1 MLAQH
6 LKMRKVERPLLKGKS
21 EEELLDYIRT
31 SLEQREPFYLK
42 AQHIIDVT
50 LLDNY
55 DKLQTSVRLIREK
68 LGL

>member
-1 MLAQH
+1 
-6 LKMRKVERPLLKGKS
+6 MRKVERPLLKGKS

-31 SLEQREPFYLK
+31 SLKEREPYYLK
-42 AQHIIDVT
+42 AEHVVDVT

-55 DKLQTSVRLIREK
+55 DKLQISVELIRKE

>member
-6 LKMRKVERPLLKGKS
+6 LKMRKVERPLLQGKS
-21 EEELLDYIRT
+21 EEELLEYIRT
-31 SLEQREPFYLK
+31 SLAEREKFYLQ
-42 AQHIIDVT
+42 AEHIIDVS

-55 DKLQTSVRLIREK
+55 DKLQISVQLIRKE